1 MKPRGTVLISLK
13 QVSPNLYVGSLKD
26 KQNLNY
32 LKKSR
37 EYFPIQDYFCHS
49 YLIHVMSLKWASGRF
64 FLHFREIFEK
74 CIEYIGKFLVH
85 FREILNFCE
94 KVVHFRQILP
104 LISWS
109 LPDEEGGITCMLSMN
124 RSLKFLQQF
133 FL

>member
-1 MKPRGTVLISLK
+1 MLTNESRPVYLQGFFSSVSGAEIS
-13 QVSPNLYVGSLKD
+13 
-26 KQNLNY
+26 
-32 LKKSR
+32 
-37 EYFPIQDYFCHS
+37 
-49 YLIHVMSLKWASGRF
+49 IHVMSLKWASGRF

-109 LPDEEGGITCMLSMN
+109 LPDDEGGITCMNKAPFPMQI
-124 RSLKFLQQF
+124 K
-133 FL
+133 